1 MFPLFAALHSIL
13 LSGMLVLMIGRKVE
27 NLNMIATTLKDEKD
41 LDIIV
46 WSGLTEDYDKLREIC
61 KPHKPDIVCVGDGL
75 PPDTR
80 SRIIDKLSKEYEDFN
95 LPEIPKY
102 AFLRNVGPNEKPD
115 VIAKIMSS
123 GDKTKIQELKD
134 KKLGPYGT
142 PQFVLDAVKSY
153 QESGNL

>member
-1 MFPLFAALHSIL
+1 
-13 LSGMLVLMIGRKVE
+13 
-27 NLNMIATTLKDEKD
+27 MIATSLKDED
-41 LDIIV
+41 FDMIV

-61 KPHKPDIVCVGDGL
+61 KPPNKPDIVCVGDGL

-80 SRIIDKLSKEYEDFN
+80 KRIIEKLSAEYEDFN

-102 AFLRNVGPNEKPD
+102 AFLRNVSPNEKPD

-123 GDKTKIQELKD
+123 GDETKIQELKD

-153 QESGNL
+153 QRDNKNSI